1 LENVC
6 ENINQAIEKAEIDA
20 KIKVKDF
27 MINVISPNLFFE
39 SSRINY
45 TREDINP
52 INEKEAYEILKSLES
67 QAFRNHYKRI
77 KNST

>member
-1 LENVC
+1 
-6 ENINQAIEKAEIDA
+6 
-20 KIKVKDF
+20 

-39 SSRINY
+39 SSNINY
-45 TREDINP
+45 TRENTNQID
-52 INEKEAYEILKSLES
+52 EKEAYDILKSLES